1 MTKKIDF
8 NEELKN
14 AKDQI
19 KNEKLDDELEK
30 SSEPIKDIEEEK
42 EKEILN
48 ELDEIIEKGMRG
60 EEEEKKEEDD
70 DGILKLKKSFEG
82 LTEIHLDYSKITAQE
97 LIRIGNLWEKNRMN
111 KREIVPLKALNDEYC
126 VYVAHLLTGIR
137 VSKLLTITGAD
148 SSALINKV
156 RFFLLGA

>member
-1 MTKKIDF
+1 MSGKSNFKD
-8 NEELKN
+8 ELKA

-19 KNEKLDDELEK
+19 KNEKIDEELEK
-30 SSEPIKDIEEEK
+30 TSIAIKDIEEEK
-42 EKEILN
+42 AKEILN
-48 ELDEIIEKGMRG
+48 ELDEKIEKGMRG
-60 EEEEKKEEDD
+60 EEEEKEEKED
-70 DGILKLKKSFEG
+70 DGILKLKKPFEG
-82 LTEIHLDYSKITAQE
+82 ATEIHLDYSKITAQE
-97 LIRIGNLWEKNRMN
+97 LIRIGNLWDRNRTN
-111 KREIVPLKALNDEYC
+111 KREIVTLKALNDEYC